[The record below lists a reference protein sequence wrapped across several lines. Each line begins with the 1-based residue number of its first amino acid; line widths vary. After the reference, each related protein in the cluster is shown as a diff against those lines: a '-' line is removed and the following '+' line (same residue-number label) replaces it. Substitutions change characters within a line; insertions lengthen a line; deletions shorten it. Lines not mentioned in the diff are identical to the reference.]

1 MHFFYRLSVVFF
13 CILLSLKSFAT
24 VTVTPASQ
32 GTGISADKSAG
43 SSSAAFTALGDIVI
57 TSGAAADFTAGT
69 NVTLVLSAPA
79 NWQFQSG
86 IGTAT
91 GAGNITISSTVVTGT
106 TITVTYSA
114 GANLIGNKITISGLL
129 VQATAQTVLASAN
142 IFRSAASTGSI
153 TGVSGSTNFGSLSQ
167 VGGAYVKLQLLLPGE
182 TAAPVTV
189 SGKTGTPTTPIAGTA
204 FNVIVNAV
212 DANWNL
218 TASTNTIAITASNAN
233 VTLPANAALVA
244 GTKTFAVTLK
254 TAGTAQT
261 ITATDNISTF
271 TATSPPVTPTAGAF
285 NKIQILLPGENA
297 APGTT
302 IGKTG
307 TLTTQVAGIPF
318 NVVVNAVDANWN
330 LVASVTDVTHLA
342 STDANAVLPADAA
355 LVAGTQ
361 TLSVTLKTAVSKTI
375 TASDVTT
382 PARTANT
389 STAIVIANAGFVK
402 MQILMPG
409 ETAAPGSA
417 TGKTGAPT
425 ARTAGTAF
433 TIIVNAVDPYWNKVA
448 NTDIIHVV
456 TTDVNGAVPADIAL
470 TGGTMTFTNK
480 VNLKTPSTT
489 TTITVTDVTDGTKTS
504 DTSPALTVNAG
515 AFTKLQIL
523 LPGETAAPGT
533 SLGKI
538 GTPTGQIAG
547 TTINVTVNAV
557 DAVWNVITNTTDVV
571 NFTSTDANAVL
582 PANTALVGGT
592 ITLTATVKTAGARTI
607 TATDVTNPAKIGN
620 ISASVTVSAGAF
632 SKLQLLVPGE
642 TAAAGTPTG
651 KTGTPNAASA
661 GTGFVITV
669 NAVDAYWNKVTSAT
683 DFVQFTTTDPNGVV
697 PANTQLALGTKTF
710 TTTTGPNLKT
720 VGTQTITVTDF
731 TDGTK
736 SSDTSPSITVNVGTF
751 TKLQLLLPGE
761 TAAPGTTTGK
771 NGTPTGPVAGTPLT
785 ITVNAVD
792 AAWNVVTTATD
803 VVNISSNDVN
813 AALPG
818 NAALV
823 SGTKTFSFTF
833 KTATTTRTIT
843 ATDVTNG
850 AKTLSASPSMTVAA
864 GAYSQLQILLPGE
877 TAVPGTFDGK
887 SGTATPPARGV
898 SFNIVVNAVD
908 ANFNKVISVGNTV
921 TITSTDAGAT
931 LPAPTALVGGTKT
944 LSVKIVS
951 NSTSPFPTVTA
962 TDAPITA
969 TVSVPGT
976 VTPTATTDYFRTKT
990 SGNWNDA
997 SIWESSVTGTSGWQ
1011 DATITPT
1018 SAANTVTI
1026 LNTHAVTVTA
1036 NVTADQIVVQTG
1048 AQIIVNTGVTL
1059 TIASGG
1065 ADITGIITNAGVIT
1079 PTGTLTFLS
1088 GGKYQHNNTTTNGT
1102 IPTATWNNLST
1113 CEIIGY
1119 TSYTGTILGGNQTFG
1134 NFIWNCPG
1142 QNVAGSG
1149 VSLGGTASV
1158 NDLTVISTGTGNFQ
1172 LATAGG
1178 TITVRGNYNQSGGNL
1193 VLDNTS
1199 TGTTNFN
1206 IAGNFTMSGGAILK
1220 GSGANLISFNGSAT
1234 QTYSKTSGTFSSQAI
1249 NFAINNGATVD
1260 FGISVIDNT
1269 STGTFTLNSGGT
1281 IITAN
1286 DDGLALTGATG
1297 SIQSSGTRSY
1307 NTAANYI
1314 YNDAGAQS
1322 IGSGLPA
1329 SVNNLTISGPGA
1341 TMPATTSTYTING
1354 TLTLTGNLDMGTNI
1368 LGPSVTFANTGAGTF
1383 KTQATAT
1390 PLPTGKTWNVAV
1402 EYNGA
1407 GSDQTIVS
1415 GTYNNLSFSQ
1425 GASKVFAAGTV
1436 TVNGNWSS
1444 SNGKIDIL
1452 TNGATV
1458 AFTGT
1463 AQLLDD
1469 SGTDAGNGVVFKNVT
1484 FGNSGTKKLN
1494 SGNYS
1499 VSSSGLLT
1507 MAGTAILNA
1516 NAKLTLLADA
1526 TGTGSIGPLTSGA
1539 ITGRVAVQTFITG
1552 AGSLTYRGY
1561 RLLSSPV
1568 SDPSSGNAYYNLT
1581 YLKGSGSYL
1590 TGSGGASSGFDV
1602 SGAATLYIYREDK
1615 LPSTSFT
1622 SGNYRAIT
1630 AINNTPAYSLST
1642 IDGDFNMPVGNG
1654 FLYFFRGNNSTNI
1667 NTVPNDIVLNTSGTL
1682 NQGQIVVK
1690 DWFNYN
1696 SSNLAY
1702 STISGIGLLG
1712 VGGFNLIGNPYPSS
1726 IDWNTAFAGTISTGI
1741 YAPNTDQTIYIYN
1754 ASSKNYS
1761 TYLNTSASS
1770 GIGTL
1775 GGSNIIPSGQG
1786 FFVHAIA
1793 SGAQLVFNESA
1804 KINARPG
1811 TLLLNSAAPVNNYQ
1825 VRIQLSK
1832 DTINK
1837 DENVVI
1843 FDNNAHDNYAL
1854 NEDALYLKG
1863 SGSVSLSNFSGDK
1876 KALAINQ
1883 LPFPK
1888 KTQSIPLSV
1897 GFTATGTYNLSF
1909 TALNNFPDIYDVWL
1923 MDNYKKDSLDVK
1935 HNTDYSFTAN
1945 LADTNSFGSKRFT
1958 LLLRPN
1964 PALTVHLL
1972 SFTGTKTATQVK
1984 LAWKAEN
1991 ESLYTRYILERSIDG
2006 GKKFTTLDSLT
2017 SANLG
2022 VYNDLDPNPVKGQNI
2037 YRLKQIDLT
2046 GNISYSSIVPIMY
2059 ADNVVNNIT
2068 ANLISVY
2075 PNPVKS
2081 MLNLA
2086 ITPATT
2092 TTTSTAANYKITI
2105 TNTTGSV
2112 IKSSTSSN
2120 PTWQGDV
2127 SVLSPGTYF
2136 IEVTNI
2142 IQNTLIGKSTFVK
2155 L

>member
-1 MHFFYRLSVVFF
+1 MHSFYRLSVVFF
-13 CILLSLKSFAT
+13 CIFLSLKSFAT
-24 VTVTPASQ
+24 VNVTPASQ

-43 SSSAAFTALGDIVI
+43 SGAAAFTALGDIVI
-57 TSGAAADFTAGT
+57 TSGAAADFTTGT

-86 IGTAT
+86 AGTAT
-91 GAGNITISSTVVTGT
+91 GAGNITITSTIVTGT

-114 GANLIGNKITISGLL
+114 GANLIGNKITISGLS

-153 TGVSGSTNFGSLSQ
+153 TGVTGSTNFGSLSQ

-182 TAAPVTV
+182 TAAAATV

-212 DANWNL
+212 DANWNV
-218 TASTNTIAITASNAN
+218 TASTNTIAITASNGN

-244 GTKTFAVTLK
+244 GTKSFAVTLK
-254 TAGTAQT
+254 TAGAAQT
-261 ITATDNISTF
+261 ITATDNTSTF
-271 TATSPPVTPTAGAF
+271 TATSPAVTPTAGAF
-285 NKIQILLPGENA
+285 NKMQILLPGETA
-297 APGTT
+297 APGTIT
-302 IGKTG
+302 GKTG
-307 TLTTQVAGIPF
+307 TPTGQVAGIAF
-318 NVVVNAVDANWN
+318 NVIVNAVDANWN
-330 LVASVTDVTHLA
+330 LVASVTDVAHLA

-355 LVAGTQ
+355 LVAGTE
-361 TLSVTLKTAVSKTI
+361 TVSVTLKTAASKTL

-389 STAIVIANAGFVK
+389 SAAVVVGTAAFAK
-402 MQILMPG
+402 LQILVPG
-409 ETAAPGSA
+409 ETTSPGSGA
-417 TGKTGAPT
+417 GKTGAPT

-433 TIIVNAVDPYWNKVA
+433 TVIVNAVDAYWNKVITV
-448 NTDIIHVV
+448 TDIIHLV
-456 TTDVNGAVPADIAL
+456 TTDANGVVPADIAL
-470 TGGTMTFTNK
+470 ANGTMTFTNK
-480 VNLKTPSTT
+480 VNLKTPGTT

-504 DTSPALTVNAG
+504 NISPALTVNAG

-533 SLGKI
+533 TLGKT
-538 GTPTGQIAG
+538 GTPTGQVAG
-547 TTINVTVNAV
+547 ATLNVTVNAV
-557 DAVWNVITNTTDVV
+557 DAVWNVITSTTDVV
-571 NFTSTDANAVL
+571 NLSSTDANAVL
-582 PANTALVGGT
+582 PANTSLVAGT
-592 ITLTATVKTAGARTI
+592 TTLSVTVKTAGARTI
-607 TATDVTNPAKIGN
+607 TATDVTNPAKTGST
-620 ISASVTVSAGAF
+620 SASVTVSAGAF
-632 SKLQLLVPGE
+632 IKLQLLVPGE
-642 TAAAGTPTG
+642 TAAAGTATG
-651 KTGTPNAASA
+651 KTGTPTGASA
-661 GTGFVITV
+661 GTAFAITV
-669 NAVDAYWNKVTSAT
+669 NAVDAYWNKVTSVV
-683 DFVQFTTTDPNGVV
+683 DFVQFTTTDANGVV
-697 PANTQLALGTKTF
+697 PANTQLALGTKSF

-720 VGTQTITVTDF
+720 PGTQTITVADF

-736 SSDTSPSITVNVGTF
+736 TADTSPSITVSIGTF

-771 NGTPTGPVAGTPLT
+771 TGTPTAPVAGTSLT
-785 ITVNAVD
+785 LTVNAVD

-803 VVNISSNDVN
+803 VVNISSNDLN
-813 AALPG
+813 AALPA

-850 AKTLSASPSMTVAA
+850 AKTANTSPSMTVAA
-864 GAYSQLQILLPGE
+864 GAYSQLQLLLPGE
-877 TAVPGTFDGK
+877 TAAPGTVNGK
-887 SGTATPPARGV
+887 SGTASPPARGV
-898 SFNIVVNAVD
+898 AFNIIVNAVD
-908 ANFNKVISVGNTV
+908 ANFNKVTSVVNTV

-931 LPAPTALVGGTKT
+931 LPAPTALVAGTKT

-951 NSTSPFPTVTA
+951 NATSPFPTITA
-962 TDAPITA
+962 TDAAIT
-969 TVSVPGT
+969 TTISVPGT

-997 SIWESSVTGTSGWQ
+997 SIWESSVNGTSGWQ

-1018 SAANTVTI
+1018 SAANIVTI

-1048 AQIIVNTGVTL
+1048 AQIIVNSGITL

-1065 ADITGIITNAGVIT
+1065 ADVTGTITNAGVIT

-1088 GGKYQHNNTTTNGT
+1088 GGKYQHNTTTTNGT
-1102 IPTATWNNLST
+1102 IPAATWNNLST

-1119 TSYTGTILGGNQTFG
+1119 TSYAGTILGGNQTFG

-1178 TITVRGNYNQSGGNL
+1178 TITVRGNYNQSGGTL
-1193 VLDNTS
+1193 VLNNAS
-1199 TGTTNFN
+1199 GTTNFN
-1206 IAGNFTMSGGAILK
+1206 IAGNVSFSGGAIQK
-1220 GSGANLISFNGSAT
+1220 GSGSHLISFNGSAT
-1234 QTYSKTSGTFSSQAI
+1234 QTYLKTGGTFSSQAI
-1249 NFAINNGATVD
+1249 NFAINSGATVD
-1260 FGISVIDNT
+1260 FGTSVIDNT
-1269 STGTFTLNSGGT
+1269 STGTFTLNGAGT

-1297 SIQSSGTRSY
+1297 SIQSSGTRTYS
-1307 NTAANYI
+1307 TTGNYI
-1314 YNDAGAQS
+1314 YNDTGAQS
-1322 IGSGLPA
+1322 IGTGLPLA
-1329 SVNNLTISGPGA
+1329 LNNLTISGPGA
-1341 TMPATTSTYTING
+1341 TMPATSSTYTING

-1368 LGPSVTFANTGAGTF
+1368 LGPSATFANTGAGTL

-1390 PLPTGKTWNVAV
+1390 PIPTGKTWNVAV

-1415 GTYNNLSFSQ
+1415 GTYINLSFSQ
-1425 GASKVFAAGTV
+1425 AANKVFAAGTV
-1436 TVNGNWSS
+1436 TVTGNWSS
-1444 SNGKIDIL
+1444 SNGKINIL
-1452 TNGATV
+1452 TNAATV

-1469 SGTDAGNGVVFKNVT
+1469 NGTDAGNGVVFKNVT
-1484 FGNSGTKKLN
+1484 FGNSGTKTLN

-1507 MAGTAILNA
+1507 MSGTAILNA
-1516 NAKLTLLADA
+1516 NDNLTLLADA

-1552 AGSLTYRGY
+1552 GGDLTYRGY

-1568 SDPSSGNAYYNLT
+1568 SDPSSGNAYYNLS

-1590 TGSGGASSGFDV
+1590 TGSGGSSGGFDV
-1602 SGAATLYIYREDK
+1602 SGAATVYLYREDK

-1630 AINNTPAYSLST
+1630 AINNAPAYSLGT
-1642 IDGDFNMPVGNG
+1642 IDGNFNMPVGNG
-1654 FLYFFRGNNSTNI
+1654 FLYFFRGNNGTNI
-1667 NTVPNDIVLNTSGTL
+1667 STVPNDVVLNTSGII

-1690 DWFNYN
+1690 DWFNY
-1696 SSNLAY
+1696 SSNNLAY
-1702 STISGIGLLG
+1702 STTSGTTT
-1712 VGGFNLIGNPYPSS
+1712 VEGFNLVGNPYPSS
-1726 IDWNTAFAGTISTGI
+1726 IDWNTAFAGTMSTGI

-1754 ASSKNYS
+1754 VSSKNYA
-1761 TYLNTSASS
+1761 TYLNTSASA
-1770 GIGTL
+1770 GAGTL

-1786 FFVHAIA
+1786 FFVHATNG
-1793 SGAQLVFNESA
+1793 SAQLVFNESA
-1804 KINARPG
+1804 KVNAHPG
-1811 TLLLNSAAPVNNYQ
+1811 TLLLNSAAPINNYQ

-1837 DENVVI
+1837 DENIVI
-1843 FDNNAHDNYAL
+1843 FNNNAHDTYAL

-1863 SGSVSLSNFSGDK
+1863 SGSVNLSNLSGDK

-1888 KTQSIPLSV
+1888 KAQSIPLNV
-1897 GFTATGTYNLSF
+1897 GFTTTGVYSLGF
-1909 TALNNFPDIYDVWL
+1909 TALNNFPDVYDVWL
-1923 MDNYKKDSLDVK
+1923 MDAYKKDSLDVK
-1935 HNTDYSFTAN
+1935 HNPNYSFTAN
-1945 LADTNSFGSKRFT
+1945 LADTNTYGSKRFS
-1958 LLLRPN
+1958 LVLRPN

-1991 ESLYTRYILERSIDG
+1991 ESSYTRYILERSING
-2006 GKKFTTLDSLT
+2006 GKKFNTLDSLT

-2022 VYNDLDPNPVKGQNI
+2022 VYNDLDPNPVKGQNL

-2092 TTTSTAANYKITI
+2092 TAATTAANYKITI

>member
-1 MHFFYRLSVVFF
+1 MYTFYRLSAFLF
-13 CILLSLKSFAT
+13 CVLLSSKSLAT
-24 VTVTPASQ
+24 ATVTPAGQ
-32 GTGISADKSAG
+32 GTGISADKSSG
-43 SSSAAFTALGDIVI
+43 SGAAAFTALGDIVI
-57 TSGAAADFTAGT
+57 TSGAAADFTTGT

-86 IGTAT
+86 TGTAT

-129 VQATAQTVLASAN
+129 VQATAKTVLASAN

-167 VGGAYVKLQLLLPGE
+167 IGGAYVKLQLLLPGE
-182 TAAPVTV
+182 TAAPATA
-189 SGKTGTPTTPIAGTA
+189 SGKTGTPTTPIAGTGL
-204 FNVIVNAV
+204 NVIVNAV
-212 DANWNL
+212 DANWNV

-244 GTKTFAVTLK
+244 GTKTFSVTLK
-254 TAGTAQT
+254 TAGAAQT
-261 ITATDNISTF
+261 ITATDNTSTF
-271 TATSPPVTPTAGAF
+271 TATSPTVTPTVGAF
-285 NKIQILLPGENA
+285 NKMQILLPGESA

-302 IGKTG
+302 LGKTG
-307 TLTTQVAGIPF
+307 TPTAQVAGTSF
-318 NVVVNAVDANWN
+318 NVIVNAVDANWN
-330 LVASVTDVTHLA
+330 LVTSVTDVVHLA

-355 LVAGTQ
+355 LVAGTE
-361 TLSVTLKTAVSKTI
+361 TVSVTLKTAASKTI

-382 PARTANT
+382 PARTANI
-389 STAIVIANAGFVK
+389 STPVTIANTAFVK
-402 MQILMPG
+402 LQILMPG

-433 TIIVNAVDPYWNKVA
+433 TVIVNAVDAYWNKVITV
-448 NTDIIHVV
+448 TDVIHIV
-456 TTDVNGAVPADIAL
+456 TTDINGVVPADIAL
-470 TGGTMTFTNK
+470 GNGTMTFTNK
-480 VNLKTPSTT
+480 VTLKTPSTT

-504 DTSPALTVNAG
+504 DTSPALTVNIG

-523 LPGETAAPGT
+523 LSGETAAPGT
-533 SLGKI
+533 TLGKT
-538 GTPTGQIAG
+538 GTPTPQVAG
-547 TTINVTVNAV
+547 STINVTVNAV
-557 DAVWNVITNTTDVV
+557 DAVWNVITSTTDVV
-571 NFTSTDANAVL
+571 SFTSTDANAVL
-582 PANTALVGGT
+582 PANTALVTGT
-592 ITLTATVKTAGARTI
+592 ITLTATVKTAGSRAI
-607 TATDVTNPAKIGN
+607 TVNDVTNPAKTGN
-620 ISASVTVSAGAF
+620 TSGSVTVSAGAF
-632 SKLQLLVPGE
+632 VKLQLLVPGE
-642 TAAAGTPTG
+642 TAAAGSATG
-651 KTGTPNAASA
+651 KTGSPTAASA
-661 GTGFVITV
+661 GTVFAITV
-669 NAVDAYWNKVTSAT
+669 NAVDAYWNKVTSAV
-683 DFVQFTTTDPNGVV
+683 DFIQFTTTDPNGTV
-697 PANTQLALGTKTF
+697 PANTQLVLGTKSF

-720 VGTQTITVTDF
+720 IGTQTITVTDF

-736 SSDTSPSITVNVGTF
+736 SADTSPSITVNIGGF

-771 NGTPTGPVAGTPLT
+771 TGTPTPPVAGTPLT
-785 ITVNAVD
+785 LTVNAVD

-803 VVNISSNDVN
+803 VVNISSNDLN
-813 AALPG
+813 AALPA

-833 KTATTTRTIT
+833 KTATTTRTIS

-850 AKTLSASPSMTVAA
+850 AKLANASPSMTVAV
-864 GAYSQLQILLPGE
+864 GAYSQLQVLLPGE
-877 TAVPGTFDGK
+877 TAAPGTFDGK
-887 SGTATPPARGV
+887 SGTATPPARGIA
-898 SFNIVVNAVD
+898 FNIVVNAVD
-908 ANFNKVISVGNTV
+908 ANFNKVTSVGNTV

-931 LPAPTALVGGTKT
+931 LPAPTALAIGTKT

-951 NSTSPFPTVTA
+951 NATSPFPTITA
-962 TDAPITA
+962 TDAAITA

-976 VTPTATTDYFRTKT
+976 ITPTATTDYFRTKT
-990 SGNWNDA
+990 SGSWNDA
-997 SIWESSVTGTSGWQ
+997 SIWESSTNGTSGWQ

-1026 LNTHAVTVTA
+1026 LTTHAVTVTA

-1048 AQIIVNTGVTL
+1048 AQIIINTGVTL

-1065 ADITGIITNAGVIT
+1065 ADVTGTITNAGVIT

-1088 GGKYQHNNTTTNGT
+1088 GGKYQHNTTTTNGT

-1119 TSYTGTILGGNQTFG
+1119 TSYTGTILGSNQTFG

-1158 NDLTVISTGTGNFQ
+1158 NDLTVTSTGTGNFQ
-1172 LATAGG
+1172 LATTGG
-1178 TITVRGNYNQSGGNL
+1178 TITVRGNYNQLGGTS
-1193 VLDNTS
+1193 VLNNTS
-1199 TGTTNFN
+1199 GTTNFN

-1220 GSGANLISFNGSAT
+1220 GSGANLIAFNGSAT
-1234 QTYSKTSGTFSSQAI
+1234 QTYLKTGGTFSSQAI

-1260 FGISVIDNT
+1260 FGTWVIDNT
-1269 STGTFTLNSGGT
+1269 STGTFTLNGGGT

-1297 SIQSSGTRSY
+1297 SVQSSGTRSY
-1307 NTAANYI
+1307 STTANYT
-1314 YNDAGAQS
+1314 YNGTGAQS
-1322 IGSGLPA
+1322 IGTGLPSA
-1329 SVNNLTISGPGA
+1329 VNNLTISGPGA
-1341 TMPATTSTYTING
+1341 TMPATSSTYTING

-1368 LGPSVTFANTGAGTF
+1368 LGSSVTFANTGAGTL

-1390 PLPTGKTWNVAV
+1390 PLPTGKTWNVPV

-1425 GASKVFAAGTV
+1425 GANKVFAAGTV
-1436 TVNGNWSS
+1436 TVTGNWSS

-1452 TNGATV
+1452 TNAATL

-1507 MAGTAILNA
+1507 MSGTAILNA

-1552 AGSLTYRGY
+1552 GGSLTYRGY

-1590 TGSGGASSGFDV
+1590 TGSGGSTNGFDV
-1602 SGAATLYIYREDK
+1602 SGAATLYVYREDK

-1642 IDGDFNMPVGNG
+1642 IDGNFNMPVGNG
-1654 FLYFFRGNNSTNI
+1654 FLYFFRGNNGTNI
-1667 NTVPNDIVLNTSGTL
+1667 NTVPNDVVLNTSGIV

-1690 DWFNYN
+1690 DWFNYA
-1696 SSNLAY
+1696 SSSLAY
-1702 STISGIGLLG
+1702 STISGIGSLG
-1712 VGGFNLIGNPYPSS
+1712 VGGFNLVGNPYPSS
-1726 IDWNTAFAGTISTGI
+1726 IDWNTAFAGTMSTGI

-1754 ASSKNYS
+1754 ALSKNYA
-1761 TYLNTSASS
+1761 TYLNISASS

-1804 KINARPG
+1804 KVNARPG

-1825 VRIQLSK
+1825 IRIQLSK

-1843 FDNNAHDNYAL
+1843 FNNNAHDNYAQ

-1863 SGSVSLSNFSGDK
+1863 SGSVSLSNLSGDK

-1888 KTQSIPLSV
+1888 KAQSIPLNV
-1897 GFTATGTYNLSF
+1897 GFTTTGIYNLSF
-1909 TALNNFPDIYDVWL
+1909 TELNNIPALYDIWL
-1923 MDNYKKDSLDVK
+1923 MDAYKKDSLDVK
-1935 HNTDYSFTAN
+1935 HNPDYTFTST
-1945 LADTNSFGSKRFT
+1945 LTDTNTFGSKRFS
-1958 LLLRPN
+1958 LVLRPN
-1964 PALTVHLL
+1964 PLLTVHLL

-1984 LAWKAEN
+1984 LAWTAEN
-1991 ESLYTRYILERSIDG
+1991 ESSYTRYILERSVDG

-2046 GNISYSSIVPIMY
+2046 GNISYSSIVPVMY

-2086 ITPATT
+2086 VTPATT
-2092 TTTSTAANYKITI
+2092 AAANYKITI

-2112 IKSSTSSN
+2112 IRSSTSSS

-2142 IQNTLIGKSTFVK
+2142 IQNTLIGKSTFIK